1 MIRTHCGKAM
11 GCESEETIDR
21 EQFFSHNRNFIKSK
35 TGKNNTAKGA
45 AHKLTDKPH
54 PQQSS

>member
-1 MIRTHCGKAM
+1 M

-21 EQFFSHNRNFIKSK
+21 EQFFFNNRNFIKPK
-35 TGKNNTAKGA
+35 TGKNNSAKGA